1 MGIGPA
7 YSIPKAIRAAGLA
20 EDDIDYYEINEAFA
34 AQCLACQKELGIP
47 DDRLNVNGGGISLG
61 HPVGATGSRIV
72 VTLMYELMRRHER
85 FGIATL
91 CAGGGMGTAVLI
103 ENCMAKQAGD
113 E

>member
-1 MGIGPA
+1 MAPVSA
-7 YSIPKAIRAAGLA
+7 TQRTLKKAGLTI
-20 EDDIDYYEINEAFA
+20 DDIQLFEINEAFA